1 MYIVIPTETLK
12 RTLQRDLVKNQ
23 RDKFKRNAKNVRMI
37 QKGRKGKTE
46 ELKKRQQKIKN
57 KMVAVNL
64 KPF

>member
-46 ELKKRQQKIKN
+46 ELKIEATKDKK
-57 KMVAVNL
+57 
-64 KPF
+64 

>member
-1 MYIVIPTETLK
+1 MYIVIPTETFK

-46 ELKKRQQKIKN
+46 ELKIEATKDKK
-57 KMVAVNL
+57 
-64 KPF
+64 